1 ARRTRNVF
9 LKFNELFL
17 SLLLELKYSKEQI
30 LERYLNEIYLGQV
43 GSYEVHGVA
52 EGARLFYGKDLN
64 ELHLGEIA
72 LMAGLIRGPGFYSP
86 YRHRERAIERQKLV
100 LRKMVE
106 ADFIAEDEALE
117 AAKRPL
123 RFRPPIQVANKAPY
137 FTDFVKAEMIR
148 QLKDQISEND
158 IAAAGFRVYTTLDPE
173 LAELAQDS
181 VARGVSALEK
191 KLNLNSAENPD

>member
-1 ARRTRNVF
+1 
-9 LKFNELFL
+9 
-17 SLLLELKYSKEQI
+17 
-30 LERYLNEIYLGQV
+30 
-43 GSYEVHGVA
+43 
-52 EGARLFYGKDLN
+52 
-64 ELHLGEIA
+64 
-72 LMAGLIRGPGFYSP
+72 
-86 YRHRERAIERQKLV
+86 
-100 LRKMVE
+100 
-106 ADFIAEDEALE
+106 EALE

-191 KLNLNSAENPD
+191 KLNLNSAENPDERIEGAMAVVDHSTGYIRALIGGK